1 MIILKF
7 SYLLFL
13 GLSVAGFAISYKRN
27 SWFGYRTKFSLAN
40 DQNWKLANR
49 ITSYFLLFFGVILF
63 FVHKTTSSPDTII
76 LAVVLFALL
85 SMVLTEIILYFLKKK
100 RMIK

>member
-40 DQNWKLANR
+40 DQNWK
-49 ITSYFLLFFGVILF
+49 TG
-63 FVHKTTSSPDTII
+63 K
-76 LAVVLFALL
+76 
-85 SMVLTEIILYFLKKK
+85 
-100 RMIK
+100 